1 MSCELYKLSVPNRIN
16 YPSSQTGFSLF
27 SLFTSM
33 TRTTIQDRNL
43 SNPRFFLTYPKLPS
57 HGNVYFLNVSGVSPL
72 LLTAIASVLKFGQST
87 HALSRVTHSQTK
99 LGLEPNPVLQHGI
112 HWNPAEGCKRLQI
125 VRCALDTLCFTYIVS
140 MVVEAKFSRAKQLKV
155 GSLGVRLSGFDTL
168 SPLKVNLVK
177 LVNFSMLQFPNLQN
191 VNNIPSLLF

>member
-1 MSCELYKLSVPNRIN
+1 M
-16 YPSSQTGFSLF
+16 F

-43 SNPRFFLTYPKLPS
+43 SHPRFFLTYPKLPS

-72 LLTAIASVLKFGQST
+72 LLTATASVLKFGQS
-87 HALSRVTHSQTK
+87 ALSGVTHSQTK
-99 LGLEPNPVLQHGI
+99 LALEPNPMLQHGI
-112 HWNPAEGCKRLQI
+112 HWNPAEGCKKLQI

-177 LVNFSMLQFPNLQN
+177 LVNFSVLQFPNLQN
-191 VNNIPSLLF
+191 GNNTPSLLF

>member
-1 MSCELYKLSVPNRIN
+1 
-16 YPSSQTGFSLF
+16 
-27 SLFTSM
+27 M

-43 SNPRFFLTYPKLPS
+43 SHPRFFLTYPKLPS

-87 HALSRVTHSQTK
+87 NALSRATHSQTK

-112 HWNPAEGCKRLQI
+112 HWNPAKGCN
-125 VRCALDTLCFTYIVS
+125 LDTLCYTYIVS

-177 LVNFSMLQFPNLQN
+177 LVNFSVLQFPNLQN
-191 VNNIPSLLF
+191 GNNTPSLLF